1 MALFARSNM
10 LNLTSAIVLSTIN
23 MAYASIIYLS
33 LHGWIVRHEPS
44 GMQLLMHV
52 FVTAPIVLVTTIWLF
67 YIGRSGKCS
76 TKFWKLNLV
85 GVLVPIMSIQAGVTH
100 YHYDKVGLA
109 VTVLIPLALI
119 ILFIGQARHHAS
131 N

>member
-1 MALFARSNM
+1 M
-10 LNLTSAIVLSTIN
+10 LNLTSAVILSIIN

-33 LHGWIVRHEPS
+33 LHGWIVQHEPS

-67 YIGRSGKCS
+67 SISRPGKCS

-85 GVLVPIMSIQAGVTH
+85 GILVPIMSIQTGVTH

-109 VTVLIPLALI
+109 VTVLVPIALI
-119 ILFIGQARHHAS
+119 ALFIGQVRQHES